1 MSETE
6 SCPKPAAH
14 KAHMCQLK
22 AEGRIEEIDKHSASP
37 KFACNRCGAKADDE
51 GYLCQPR
58 PL

>member
-1 MSETE
+1 MSEVG
-6 SCPKPAAH
+6 SCPKPEGH

-22 AEGRIEEIDKHSASP
+22 AEGRIEEIDKHSANP

-58 PL
+58 AL